1 MYYTRYEYQFRAS
14 ILSPFLFP
22 PTRSIFIEMLF
33 LFLPEKQTLCNIL
46 WIFNWKLLLY
56 VLNLLHRL
64 QNIFIP
70 SLPYLLSPWI
80 PKPFA
85 RSLVLKEIPPFA
97 SPECQQKSTL
107 WRVGEMPWIPP
118 WCSCCPALAS
128 SNRYILWLCRYPHVY
143 VLIPNIASF
152 DIEQRRGQDEMS
164 ISSSS
169 SSDSKWD
176 IRMWCKQHMHLDME
190 EHCARPSVIK
200 CKFFS
205 FNIPCKYLQHK
216 KNYYDILVARTYFW
230 RHSVTLIVVYCI
242 VRCCCWKQGRGER
255 KQSLY
260 TRVDDM
266 TGEAG
271 KIIITWIT
279 FPLV

>member
-1 MYYTRYEYQFRAS
+1 MNLQLETTPLCLESSSQAAEYLHS
-14 ILSPFLFP
+14 FL
-22 PTRSIFIEMLF
+22 
-33 LFLPEKQTLCNIL
+33 TL
-46 WIFNWKLLLY
+46 
-56 VLNLLHRL
+56 
-64 QNIFIP
+64 P
-70 SLPYLLSPWI
+70 SLAMDTKTVRSLARSCLKKFLLSPHQSAN
-80 PKPFA
+80 K
-85 RSLVLKEIPPFA
+85 K
-97 SPECQQKSTL
+97 
-107 WRVGEMPWIPP
+107 VGEMPWIPP
-118 WCSCCPALAS
+118 CCSCCPALAS

-152 DIEQRRGQDEMS
+152 DIEERRGQDEMS
-164 ISSSS
+164 ISSSFS

-242 VRCCCWKQGRGER
+242 VRCCCWKKGRGER
-255 KQSLY
+255 KQRLS